1 MADRMVFIDTLP
13 IADAFEGHQIELPK
27 TASAATIV
35 QRVRAVVKSE
45 LRHGNVRIVFRAQGP
60 RAEKYVQMVVEFSGG
75 SADLKLTN
83 NALNAAARFFR
94 SSEERV
100 VLRQAA
106 VAHTRVSDDAA
117 KRARQEA
124 VTRAVRVSDAA
135 KRVRQVAV
143 AHSRVSDAAKRAFVL
158 DQISNVD
165 GNDLRDDA
173 TGRVDAKKV
182 AALFSIRTPSIAKA
196 AGISPQA
203 LNANPLS
210 PKAQRVLKL
219 FERIAR
225 LRSYPQFKN
234 PEDLRKWFRQSYPL
248 FSGHSAEDLFKA
260 GKLDV
265 VATKVDEML
274 TGDFG
279 G

>member
-35 QRVRAVVKSE
+35 QRVRAVVKR
-45 LRHGNVRIVFRAQGP
+45 RHGNVRIVFRAQGS
-60 RAEKYVQMVVEFSGG
+60 RAKKYVQMVVEISGD

-83 NALNAAARFFR
+83 NALNAAARFFH
-94 SSEERV
+94 SSEE
-100 VLRQAA
+100 AA
-106 VAHTRVSDDAA
+106 VAYTSARKEAVARARVSDNAA
-117 KRARQEA
+117 KRDRQA
-124 VTRAVRVSDAA
+124 KVTRAFRVLEEV
-135 KRVRQVAV
+135 KRAQVAV
-143 AHSRVSDAAKRAFVL
+143 AHTSGTFVL

-173 TGRVDAKKV
+173 TGRVDARKV

-196 AGISPQA
+196 ARISPQA

-260 GKLDV
+260 GKLKV